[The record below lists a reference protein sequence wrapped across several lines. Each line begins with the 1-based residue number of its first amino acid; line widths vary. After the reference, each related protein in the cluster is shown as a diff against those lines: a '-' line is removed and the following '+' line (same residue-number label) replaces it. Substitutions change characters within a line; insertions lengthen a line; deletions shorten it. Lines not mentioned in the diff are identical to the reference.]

1 MQEQHIYNLKEKM
14 NKFEKVLT
22 FKQKGFGREGGMK
35 TRTEPHHVETWIYMI
50 YRYNPVYKMAEN
62 MSSFLTCSISY

>member
-22 FKQKGFGREGGMK
+22 FKQKGFGREGGGGMK
-35 TRTEPHHVETWIYMI
+35 TRTEPPDTTPPCRDLDIYDI
-50 YRYNPVYKMAEN
+50 
-62 MSSFLTCSISY
+62 